1 MIHFTRT
8 ATAISKPELPDVAM
22 PDAYKLSGQKL
33 TAPKKGINIIGGKKV
48 VIKWV
53 INNHENGPRDFRS
66 VNR

>member
-48 VIKWV
+48 VIK
-53 INNHENGPRDFRS
+53 
-66 VNR
+66 